1 MSKDFEQKLAG
12 TLLVNAIPAINANNA
27 DKPTEPTPI
36 IAATF
41 SESLSR
47 PAANKIKPIS
57 GNNTVRYK

>member
-1 MSKDFEQKLAG
+1 M
-12 TLLVNAIPAINANNA
+12 VNAIPAINANNA